1 MKLSELNEQQLQD
14 RTLFVKRVQETS
26 DWELD
31 TGTEELL
38 SNDISVSPEA
48 LAKVRHG
55 EFITQTALSF
65 KEGMLIFQIVRST
78 TGENFSHLY
87 LYYEELAPL
96 LELLLAEAPK
106 IMPEDYPDMVSQLM
120 PLCKMVVMVGKTSFI
135 EYPDREAFK
144 HIVSTNRKMDKHGVD
159 NHWFPGFY

>member
-14 RTLFVKRVQETS
+14 RTLFVKRVQETG
-26 DWELD
+26 WELD

-65 KEGMLIFQIVRST
+65 QEGMLIYQIVRST

-106 IMPEDYPDMVSQLM
+106 VIPETYPDMVSKLM
-120 PLCKMVVMVGKTSFI
+120 PLCKMVVMATEDQLYRIS
-135 EYPDREAFK
+135 
-144 HIVSTNRKMDKHGVD
+144 
-159 NHWFPGFY
+159 